1 MTSKDQTRETGPWE
15 AALAQIREWDSEW
28 ADTSLKVTTNPWN
41 SGVLPRKTVELISLA
56 MNAAC
61 TNLNPD
67 GTRRHIR
74 AALEAA
80 RDEVAHRRAEQN
92 SDRQRERPDER
103 RQKEQEHHRHILI
116 ALESDVV
123 ACPNLQ
129 VILPCEMHPI
139 SPEVRLGS

>member
-74 AALEAA
+74 AALEADA
-80 RDEVAHRRAEQN
+80 T
-92 SDRQRERPDER
+92 REEILMVLKMASVMAIHSCSLGAPILLEEAKAADDKPTA
-103 RQKEQEHHRHILI
+103 RQK
-116 ALESDVV
+116 AATP
-123 ACPNLQ
+123 ACDKMRAAGQWN
-129 VILPCEMHPI
+129 EA
-139 SPEVRLGS
+139 